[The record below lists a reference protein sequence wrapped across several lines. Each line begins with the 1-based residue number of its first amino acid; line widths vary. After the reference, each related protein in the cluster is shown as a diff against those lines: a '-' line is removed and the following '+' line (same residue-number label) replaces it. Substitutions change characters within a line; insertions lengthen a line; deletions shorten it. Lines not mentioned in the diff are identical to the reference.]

1 MSEWGGGPG
10 REKKILTGGGWRQR
24 QGYKDMEYMKR
35 LGGGWMMDGLD
46 DLGQARKVT
55 LAVVCLAVAASPVG
69 ELEGGGRWEKKFSAT
84 GGCRCG
90 LEGGGE
96 KWPRT

>member
-1 MSEWGGGPG
+1 
-10 REKKILTGGGWRQR
+10 
-24 QGYKDMEYMKR
+24 MKR

-69 ELEGGGRWEKKFSAT
+69 ELEGGGAGGKRNFQPPVGVGVGWKGVEKKMAKDFKKSSA
-84 GGCRCG
+84 GVG
-90 LEGGGE
+90 EGVG
-96 KWPRT
+96 

>member
-1 MSEWGGGPG
+1 
-10 REKKILTGGGWRQR
+10 
-24 QGYKDMEYMKR
+24 
-35 LGGGWMMDGLD
+35 MMDGLD

-69 ELEGGGRWEKKFSAT
+69 KLEGGVV
-84 GGCRCG
+84 GGKRNFQPPVG
-90 LEGGGE
+90 VGVGVRRAEE